1 MTSLATANAWRM
13 MVIPMNLIEKE
24 VPVSSFRHKPSV
36 VYDYIKAAGH
46 VVIFTRRGKREAAI
60 MSIDTYC
67 WLTRLAERSKIDEN
81 ND

>member
-1 MTSLATANAWRM
+1 MTSLAMANATRTL
-13 MVIPMNLIEKE
+13 VIPMNLIEKE
-24 VPVSSFRHKPSV
+24 VPVSSFRRKPCV
-36 VYDYIKAAGH
+36 VYDYIEAAGH